1 MLNLEIIC
9 KQACD
14 AARQAG
20 AFIREE
26 QKKLKA
32 SQVEVKSRNSLVTYV
47 DKQSEKI
54 LVEEL
59 AKLIPDAGFLT
70 EE

>member
-1 MLNLEIIC
+1 MLNLEHIC
-9 KQACD
+9 KLACE
-14 AARQAG
+14 AARKAG

-26 QKKLKA
+26 QKKIKA

-47 DKQSEKI
+47 DKQSEQI

-59 AKLIPDAGFLT
+59 TKLIHRIRNDHT
-70 EE
+70 